1 MDAKFW
7 GRLLALSFLALF
19 LAAPQAVQAASAD
32 YNIVVNDAGDSLV
45 LLNIQ
50 GSGEINIPLPLDA
63 ANPEVSG
70 ALYVPAE
77 NGIDILIGPTGKA
90 SVAYDTSLLT
100 AKSAGKWIFDLDL
113 VKWMGKKVTVLLPP
127 NAEITSTNPRGA
139 IEQLSDSKKIIWDLD
154 QYAEKVSANYV
165 LSERAPSKP
174 ALISPI
180 LLGVL
185 AIVFVGII
193 ALAYARP
200 RLLPKQKVEKKRIVQ
215 RPAVIERKPL
225 VTREK
230 QNVLKTLTENELKIV
245 NTLISNSGSIKRN
258 KLERETQMAKSSLAS
273 ALANLERR
281 NVVQIDRT
289 YTVHTVELSDWFRK
303 L

>member
-1 MDAKFW
+1 MNARI
-7 GRLLALSFLALF
+7 GRRLLALTFLALL
-19 LAAPQAVQAASAD
+19 LAAPQAVKAATAD

-45 LLNIQ
+45 VLNIV
-50 GSGEINIPLPLDA
+50 GSGEIRIPLPLDVS
-63 ANPEVSG
+63 NPEVRG

-77 NGIDILIGPTGKA
+77 NGIDILIGPSGKA

-100 AKSAGKWIFDLDL
+100 AKSGGTWVFDLDL
-113 VKWMGKKVTVLLPP
+113 VKWMDKKVTVLLPP
-127 NAEITSTNPRGA
+127 HAEITSTTPRGA
-139 IEQLSDSKKIIWDLD
+139 IEQLSDSKKVTWNVD
-154 QYAEKVSANYV
+154 QYAEKVSATYT
-165 LSERAPSKP
+165 LAERATLKP

-180 LLGVL
+180 LLGIL
-185 AIVFVGII
+185 AVVFVGII

-200 RLLPKQKVEKKRIVQ
+200 GLLPKQKVEKRRFIQ
-215 RPAVIERKPL
+215 RPAVIERKSL
-225 VTREK
+225 ITKEK

-245 NTLISNSGSIKRN
+245 NNLLTNSGSMKRN
-258 KLERETQMAKSSLAS
+258 KLEREAQIAKSSLAS
-273 ALANLERR
+273 ALATLERR